1 MITVNIKQPEV
12 LKGKA
17 DMLEQIV
24 QDKQSL
30 KKMLGL

>member
-24 QDKQSL
+24 QDKLTL
-30 KKMLGL
+30 KNMLGI